1 MGLPLETPIYYDN
14 GGGLNLKYS
23 PTKVP
28 EDESSLCLNID
39 YSVDGAFG
47 TRNGSTIMNVAGSP
61 PIPAQM
67 AGAPKTLLI
76 SDFHKSD
83 GTERQ
88 IITAGTTIRS
98 GIVAATVQVS
108 GLNASQPYPDTE
120 YVVAGD
126 DEYLIWGNGV
136 DENLKY
142 DGTTWTN
149 LSMPRPTAPTFAA
162 NGAGVLPAGTYDY
175 YVSFARTVLGVIVQE
190 NELSPIASHTIG
202 APASINLVVPVC
214 TESLLPGVTAQCN
227 ARVIYRVSPTSGGVA
242 YRLAV
247 IADNVTT
254 AYNDNN
260 PVDGTIEAEFDNQAA
275 PKSKVFEE
283 SFGKVV
289 YVNADSPSDY
299 LVSKANRPWNVP
311 ATSGAILDG
320 RIRCIKRVF
329 GTLIPATGGSIWV
342 INGDPD
348 TTEPRRVS
356 SSVGILNNRCA
367 TVQDSGILYI
377 LASNKKVYSLTATDF
392 SQNEIRFSDPLS
404 LKIDPLMNQILISSQ
419 EELPILVS
427 YTIANVAKVMLSC
440 AIGGST
446 NNTMI
451 VYNESQALIKGKP
464 CWEPWDNL
472 FVSAMT
478 QLTINGVQNLY
489 SGDYNGFLW
498 KLDDPTTNGDG
509 AEENGTVTSATL
521 SRITDA
527 TKTFVVNSLVG
538 KVVRIISGPGVD
550 QWATVTSNTATQI
563 NFTPA
568 FTVLPTIVST
578 YTVGG
583 YDSYHFSNWKYVIG
597 TYDILKQ
604 LWFIWIN
611 ANASGDYPISMI
623 LQFDFDQSTTNQTQ
637 INVTLAAFNAIWG
650 IFIWGAAI
658 WGAQAVFQDRF
669 RQFARFRAMRVG
681 FLNRKAGQPYQING
695 FSISAQNK
703 QLFFRSHT

>member
-28 EDESSLCLNID
+28 EDESSLCLNVD

-47 TRNGSTIMNVAGSP
+47 TRNGSTIMNVSGAP

-76 SDFHKSD
+76 SDYHKSD

-98 GIVAATVQVS
+98 GIVSATVQVS
-108 GLNASQPYPDTE
+108 GLSGTEPYPDTE
-120 YVVAGD
+120 FVVTGD

-149 LSMPRPTAPTFAA
+149 LSMPRPAAITFAA
-162 NGAGVLPAGTYDY
+162 NGVGVLPAGTYNY
-175 YVSFARTVLGVIVQE
+175 YVSFARTVAGVIVQE
-190 NELSPIASHTIG
+190 NELSPIATHAIG

-214 TESLLPGVTAQCN
+214 VETLLPGVTAQCN
-227 ARVIYRVSPTSGGVA
+227 ARVIYRVSTTSSGVA

-260 PVDGTIEAEFDNQAA
+260 AADGTIEAEFDNQAA
-275 PKSKVFEE
+275 PKSKIFEE
-283 SFGKVV
+283 NFSKVV
-289 YVNADSPSDY
+289 YVDADKPTDY
-299 LVSKANRPWNVP
+299 LKSKANRPWNVP
-311 ATSGAILDG
+311 ETSRTILDG
-320 RIRCIKRVF
+320 GIRCIKRVF
-329 GTLIPATGGSIWV
+329 GTLIPATGSSIWV

-348 TTEPRRVS
+348 TTDPRRVS
-356 SSVGILNNRCA
+356 SAVGILNNRCA
-367 TVQDSGILYI
+367 AVQDSGILYI
-377 LASNKKVYSLTATDF
+377 LATNKKVYSLTATDF

-404 LKIDPLMNQILISSQ
+404 LKIDPLMNEILISSQ

-427 YTIANVAKVMLSC
+427 YTIANVAKVMLAC

-446 NNTMI
+446 NNNVI
-451 VYNESQALIKGKP
+451 VYNESQSLIKGKP

-498 KLDDPTTNGDG
+498 KLDDSTTNGDG

-521 SRITDA
+521 SQITDS

-538 KVVRIISGPGVD
+538 KVIRCISGPGD
-550 QWATVTSNTATQI
+550 NQWATVTSNTATQI

-568 FTVLPTIVST
+568 FTVTPTSVTT

-583 YDSYHFSNWKYVIG
+583 YDAYHFSNWKYVIG

-611 ANASGDYPISMI
+611 ANAGGDYTISLI
-623 LQFDFDQSTTNQTQ
+623 LQFDFDQTISNQTT
-637 INVTLAAFNAIWG
+637 INITLAALNAIWG
-650 IFIWGAAI
+650 SFLWGAAI
-658 WGAQAVFQDRF
+658 WGSQSVFQDRF
-669 RQFARFRAMRVG
+669 RRHARFRAIRVG
-681 FLNRKAGQPYQING
+681 FLNRKAGQPFQING

-703 QLFFRSHT
+703 QLFFRSQ

>member
-28 EDESSLCLNID
+28 EDESSLCLNMD
-39 YSVDGAFG
+39 YSADGAFA
-47 TRNGSTIMNVAGSP
+47 TRNGSTIMNVAGTP

-67 AGAPKTLLI
+67 SGAPKTLLI
-76 SDFHKSD
+76 SDYHKSD

-98 GIVAATVQVS
+98 GIVSATVQVS
-108 GLNASQPYPDTE
+108 GLSGTLPYPDTE
-120 YVVAGD
+120 FVVTGD
-126 DEYLIWGNGV
+126 DEYLIWGNGI
-136 DENLKY
+136 DENLKF

-149 LSMPRPTAPTFAA
+149 LSMPRPTAITFAA
-162 NGAGVLPAGTYDY
+162 DGVGVLPAGTYSY
-175 YVSFARTVLGVIVQE
+175 YVSFARTVAGVIVQE
-190 NELSPIASHTIG
+190 NELSPIASHTLGG
-202 APASINLVVPVC
+202 AFSINLVVPVC
-214 TESLLPGVTAQCN
+214 TETLLTGVIAQCN

-247 IADNVTT
+247 IADNTTT

-260 PVDGTIEAEFDNQAA
+260 PTDGTIEAEFDNQAA
-275 PKSKVFEE
+275 PKSKIFEE
-283 SFGKVV
+283 NFGKVV
-289 YVNADSPSDY
+289 YVDSSSPTDY
-299 LVSKANRPWNVP
+299 LISKANRPWNVP
-311 ATSGAILDG
+311 SESRTILDG
-320 RIRCIKRVF
+320 GIRCIKRVF
-329 GTLIPATGGSIWV
+329 GTLIPATGSSIWV

-348 TTEPRRVS
+348 TTDPRRVS
-356 SSVGILNNRCA
+356 SAVGILNNRCA
-367 TVQDSGILYI
+367 AVQDSGILYI
-377 LASNKKVYSLTATDF
+377 LATNKKVYSLTATDF

-404 LKIDPLMNQILISSQ
+404 LKIDPLMEQILIASQ
-419 EELPILVS
+419 EEQPVVTS
-427 YTIANVAKVMLSC
+427 YTIANVAKVMLAC
-440 AIGGST
+440 AIGRST
-446 NNTMI
+446 NNYI
-451 VYNESQALIKGKP
+451 LVYNESQSLIKGKP
-464 CWEPWDNL
+464 CWQPWNNL
-472 FVSAMT
+472 FVSAMS
-478 QLTINGVQNLY
+478 QLTVNGIQNLY

-498 KLDDPTTNGDG
+498 KIDDSSTNGDG

-521 SRITDA
+521 SQITDS

-538 KVVRIISGPGVD
+538 KVVRVISGPGVD

-583 YDSYHFSNWKYVIG
+583 YDAYHFSNWKYVIG

-611 ANASGDYPISMI
+611 ANASGDYIISLI
-623 LQFDFDQSTTNQTQ
+623 TQIDFDQTISNQNT
-637 INVTLAAFNAIWG
+637 IDVSLASLTAIWG
-650 IFIWGAAI
+650 SFLWGDAI
-658 WGAQAVFQDRF
+658 WGSQAVFQDRF
-669 RQFARFRAMRVG
+669 RQFSRFRAMRVG
-681 FLNRKAGQPYQING
+681 FLNRKAGQPFQING

-703 QLFFRSHT
+703 QLFFRSHV